1 MKGIGNMVWL
11 KVKASTFTQTGTFM
25 KANGQTTKR
34 TGKGSLW
41 NERVQDIMETGRM
54 I

>member
-1 MKGIGNMVWL
+1 MREIGNMVWL
-11 KVKASTFTQTGTFM
+11 KVRVSISTQTGTFM

-41 NERVQDIMETGRM
+41 NERVQDIKETGKM